1 MSPKNGVWHNECL
14 EVCFLNVCLF
24 RLWGAAVA
32 WVECYDKRSRGRT
45 EGCRAL
51 AGWLHRSVP
60 LPPLQSV
67 FTVLLFPAPPPP
79 QVSVTDHKVQEFRA
93 SNNKERRYSER
104 RPKRGQERNQSQARH
119 TLLHH
124 PRTPTTRPRFNRFT
138 RARWRAS
145 KGAASATT
153 MWKAAAPSLNL
164 LICIRL
170 SLTGSRGQGSPPARP
185 PHRPGPS
192 CSSDCEPHQCGC
204 APDRRTL
211 LPSSGRGDT

>member
-1 MSPKNGVWHNECL
+1 MTKGHGGGRRDVAHSPGGST
-14 EVCFLNVCLF
+14 EVFPFHRCSPSSLCCFSL
-24 RLWGAAVA
+24 
-32 WVECYDKRSRGRT
+32 
-45 EGCRAL
+45 
-51 AGWLHRSVP
+51 P
-60 LPPLQSV
+60 L
-67 FTVLLFPAPPPP
+67 PPP